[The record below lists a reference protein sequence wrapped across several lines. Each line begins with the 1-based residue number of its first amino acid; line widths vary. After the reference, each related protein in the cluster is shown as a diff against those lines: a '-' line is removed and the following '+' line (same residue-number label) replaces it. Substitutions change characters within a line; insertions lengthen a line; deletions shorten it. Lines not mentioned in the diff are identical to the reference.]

1 MRRGLLSVVTIGS
14 LLVLASWVL
23 AQEKKPSGTLRLS
36 EGSVAVGVGFS
47 WGSGVLTDEGKE
59 YPFSVQGLSVADVGV
74 SRAEAT
80 GVVSNLTKLADFEG
94 NYTAITAGAAV
105 GGGAGASTMRNQNGV
120 VIDLL
125 GTTEG
130 VKFNLSVDGMRLTLK
145 Q

>member
-14 LLVLASWVL
+14 VLVLASWVL

-36 EGSVAVGVGFS
+36 EGSVAAGIGFS
-47 WGSGVLTDEGKE
+47 WGSGVLTYEGKE

-94 NYTAITAGAAV
+94 SYTAITTGAAV

>member
-1 MRRGLLSVVTIGS
+1 
-14 LLVLASWVL
+14 VLASWVL
-23 AQEKKPSGTLRLS
+23 AQEKKPSGSLRLS

-47 WGSGVLTDEGKE
+47 WGSGVLTYEGKE

-74 SRAEAT
+74 SRASAT
-80 GVVSNLTKLADFEG
+80 GVVHNLTKLADFDG
-94 NYTAITAGAAV
+94 HYTTITAGAA
-105 GGGAGASTMRNQNGV
+105 TMRNQHGV